1 MGIVKKK
8 VQHNKLENFKL
19 NLQSVS
25 TSPLTGVCTNPSI
38 CTLPVWMQT
47 GLTILENTLV
57 IPYSLKA
64 RLFYYLMIIS
74 EYILKRTENRQQRNP
89 HVWTPFYHPCFSR
102 YNVSPINSQIQK
114 FPSLE
119 IFELQCDNKSI
130 KFHTKIMGL
139 CSVCVWRGR
148 WVWVGVGVSVCVC
161 LQGMCTKIKWV
172 AHKNVVLYLG
182 SYLNISLYNYKYSK
196 SKTNPIF
203 KHFVLNHCRLW
214 LFHS

>member
-1 MGIVKKK
+1 MKRIKKFYRMGIVKKK

-89 HVWTPFYHPCFSR
+89 HV
-102 YNVSPINSQIQK
+102 
-114 FPSLE
+114 
-119 IFELQCDNKSI
+119 
-130 KFHTKIMGL
+130 
-139 CSVCVWRGR
+139 
-148 WVWVGVGVSVCVC
+148 
-161 LQGMCTKIKWV
+161 
-172 AHKNVVLYLG
+172 
-182 SYLNISLYNYKYSK
+182 
-196 SKTNPIF
+196 
-203 KHFVLNHCRLW
+203 
-214 LFHS
+214 